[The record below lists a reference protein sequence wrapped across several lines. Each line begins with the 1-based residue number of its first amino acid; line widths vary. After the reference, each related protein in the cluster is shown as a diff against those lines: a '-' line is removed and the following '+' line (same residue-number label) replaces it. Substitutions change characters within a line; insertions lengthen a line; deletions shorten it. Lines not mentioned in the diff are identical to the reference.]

1 MLRHL
6 PVHEF
11 QSILVI
17 GTFVL
22 TLTVFLFFFVRAL
35 RMKKKDADHLSQLPL
50 EDDSKPDSRHE

>member
-6 PVHEF
+6 PVHEL
-11 QSILVI
+11 QTILVI
-17 GTFVL
+17 GAFVL

-35 RMKKKDADHLSQLPL
+35 RMKKKDADHLSRLPL